1 MICNADLYPNYFHV
15 NVSALAIV
23 FRRQISIILPE
34 ISALR
39 ITLYLSIALS
49 KILPHSKI
57 RKNAKKLSVFG
68 ENDSRHLPNFL
79 QSHIF
84 WNFDHISRIDNKIYY
99 RNIWFAKEIIILIM
113 TAQVLFFNFFFRK
126 RRAPYLFISF
136 HFILCWQNTYEFKYY
151 QKLLAMQKI
160 RSMLIKV
167 N

>member
-68 ENDSRHLPNFL
+68 ENDSRRLPNFL
-79 QSHIF
+79 QTHIF
-84 WNFDHISRIDNKIYY
+84 
-99 RNIWFAKEIIILIM
+99 
-113 TAQVLFFNFFFRK
+113 
-126 RRAPYLFISF
+126 
-136 HFILCWQNTYEFKYY
+136 
-151 QKLLAMQKI
+151 
-160 RSMLIKV
+160 
-167 N
+167 